1 MTTMTRDERNQIVLE
16 NQPLVTHFMNPYR
29 GRGIP
34 DEDLF
39 GAGLIGL
46 IEAIDTHD
54 PSKGALSTHAAYR
67 IRKRI
72 NELFEAQAE
81 DALTFRRS
89 LHELED
95 VYPEQARVEPVEA
108 KTEKVV
114 HALLSTLPAVLRE
127 AVMSEYGIDRP
138 RTSSREEATRVGC
151 APTTVSR
158 RRRAANQH
166 LRSIAAEYAGAL
178 A

>member
-16 NQPLVTHFMNPYR
+16 NQTLVNHFMKPYR

-95 VYPEQARVEPVEA
+95 GHPQPATEPEDPTVKARLREQLGV
-108 KTEKVV
+108 
-114 HALLSTLPAVLRE
+114 LPAVLRE
-127 AVMSEYGIDRP
+127 AILSEYGALGRP
-138 RTSSREEATRVGC
+138 ATTCREEAARVGC
-151 APTTVSR
+151 SPTAVSY
-158 RRRAANQH
+158 RRRAALAY
-166 LRSIAAEYAGAL
+166 LRSVSAEPEGAL